1 MFSRSACILSLYH
14 IYYYLI
20 LKFMLQSPIINNIP
34 ENNKVKIL
42 FTAISFENLECKSI
56 FEYYNEKYSLH
67 NSTKP
72 L

>member
-1 MFSRSACILSLYH
+1 
-14 IYYYLI
+14 
-20 LKFMLQSPIINNIP
+20 MLQSPIINNIP